1 MDGCFENVKTL
12 QQIIK
17 SQRQKKKEYNIIF
30 IDLAKAFDIVSHK
43 SFSIGLKRKGIPDQV
58 IATILDMYTESYTKI
73 TVGRKTARQIKMN
86 SGVKQ
91 RCPLSSLLFNL
102 ILDELI
108 VRLKSLGIG
117 IKLGDALI
125 SVMTFADNLVLLT
138 EHSSH
143 MLLAIKE
150 CQRFLDQKGL
160 KVNVGKCGSLRVLP
174 VKGKNSMKVTIREHR
189 RCGEYA
195 IPSLDFVNLQ
205 KYCGVYIWDDGK
217 IAQLRASWKMKLERL
232 ISCYL
237 TSTQKIQIIRQSI
250 RRKTE
255 QSRNS

>member
-73 TVGRKTARQIKMN
+73 TVGGKTARRIKIN

-91 RCPLSSLLFNL
+91 GCPLSPLLFNL

-117 IKLGDALI
+117 IILGENLV
-125 SVMTFADNLVLLT
+125 SVMAFVDNLVLT
-138 EHSSH
+138 EHSFH

-174 VKGKNSMKVTIREHR
+174 VNEKSSIKVIT
-189 RCGEYA
+189 
-195 IPSLDFVNLQ
+195 
-205 KYCGVYIWDDGK
+205 
-217 IAQLRASWKMKLERL
+217 
-232 ISCYL
+232 
-237 TSTQKIQIIRQSI
+237 
-250 RRKTE
+250 
-255 QSRNS
+255 